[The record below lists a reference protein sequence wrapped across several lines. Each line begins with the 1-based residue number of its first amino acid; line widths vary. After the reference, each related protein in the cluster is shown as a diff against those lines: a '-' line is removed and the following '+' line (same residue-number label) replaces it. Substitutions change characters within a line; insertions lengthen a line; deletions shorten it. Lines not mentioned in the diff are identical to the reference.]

1 MQNTPAS
8 CNLPVSHPEIPALAG
23 QILSGRKSEQTN
35 AAGITPSDTDSGIGS
50 RFLLQQSGLQQCNW
64 IKTSLL
70 VLHIARRIWL
80 CGGQQQPPLFEF
92 QYCLG
97 CLCSAKGTWFPNRN
111 LGIFSP
117 KKNNKPT
124 PSSTKCYCDSSGSG
138 TTSATDLC
146 TQISATFSQRE
157 TIPSKQMH
165 LHKYLRVLKT
175 NADHTQHVS
184 NTSMSCV
191 LSMRASEQ
199 VPSSKWLLV
208 ILPKPSLQGDG
219 RHSFKA
225 LLGHGNMVRTLG
237 TNWGWWVSAP
247 AWQSLLLPLL
257 CERSFS
263 CFLGKGKGHKHLG
276 ST

>member
-8 CNLPVSHPEIPALAG
+8 CNLPVSHPEISALAG

-117 KKNNKPT
+117 KK
-124 PSSTKCYCDSSGSG
+124 
-138 TTSATDLC
+138 
-146 TQISATFSQRE
+146 
-157 TIPSKQMH
+157 KQAH
-165 LHKYLRVLKT
+165 
-175 NADHTQHVS
+175 
-184 NTSMSCV
+184 
-191 LSMRASEQ
+191 
-199 VPSSKWLLV
+199 
-208 ILPKPSLQGDG
+208 
-219 RHSFKA
+219 
-225 LLGHGNMVRTLG
+225 
-237 TNWGWWVSAP
+237 
-247 AWQSLLLPLL
+247 PLL
-257 CERSFS
+257 YKMLPRQQWLWNHFCHRLVHTDFS
-263 CFLGKGKGHKHLG
+263 NIFPTGNNPQ
-276 ST
+276 